1 MRVRIG
7 HDDETTR
14 EEEGK
19 QENERERERE
29 RTKTQG
35 YAKEARGRQQPV
47 TAVPVIVVSGNGR

>member
-1 MRVRIG
+1 MTRQHERKRG
-7 HDDETTR
+7 SKRTR
-14 EEEGK
+14 ER
-19 QENERERERE
+19 ERERERE